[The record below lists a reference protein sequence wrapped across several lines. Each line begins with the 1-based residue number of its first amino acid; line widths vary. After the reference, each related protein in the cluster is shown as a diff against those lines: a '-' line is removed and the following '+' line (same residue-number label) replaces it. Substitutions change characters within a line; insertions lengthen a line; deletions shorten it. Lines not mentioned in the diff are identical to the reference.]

1 MQVQLLIEYSSD
13 LWIVEFANG
22 FKNYDTMSH
31 CVGSLRTVARTAT
44 EQFGKDKEMD
54 ILELKDFD
62 HVKSMAE
69 LCLKIFSGLYS
80 KITLKLSAGSIDL
93 IKCWTHIVVFSMQ
106 VLTQH
111 LEANLWTTDETNAIS
126 KTLMQD
132 IKSYIGSFKAKD
144 ILNININGK
153 TSGESA
159 MKHSVFGR
167 LLIEW
172 KPLLLRDTWRQ
183 NPMAVA
189 GFQYCLQTMTFPHLS
204 EFIEQV
210 LPPSLLF
217 LDDYNVKNKE
227 MGIEC
232 LMHII
237 KNTSAEELRWYG
249 RADVIYEALKHQM
262 YSTEETLLQ
271 WTYPAIL
278 EILKVVVK
286 PSSKVS
292 DSTRYDEIIQMVLQ
306 SATHENKLVL
316 RRIHTEYLSIFFETM
331 GISVVKHLQGLLELV
346 EEYLDTSDAPSEQSR
361 INVLKA
367 LNTLIVVAWPR
378 MKCHTY
384 LLTRSLIKLIHKMPS
399 ESFNTP
405 DEIKSQVIEESVKCL
420 ELLLVIDTEN
430 VRALLTAARQTELSS
445 SCISVIDNLIS
456 KS

>member
-1 MQVQLLIEYSSD
+1 
-13 LWIVEFANG
+13 
-22 FKNYDTMSH
+22 MSH
-31 CVGSLRTVARTAT
+31 CVGSLRTVARAAT

-54 ILELKDFD
+54 ILESKDFEYTN
-62 HVKSMAE
+62 SRAE
-69 LCLKIFSGLYS
+69 LCLKILSSLYS
-80 KITLKLSAGSIDL
+80 KVTLELRKGSVDYT
-93 IKCWTHIVVFSMQ
+93 KCWTHIVVFSIQ

-111 LEANLWTTDETNAIS
+111 LESNLWTTEETNTIS

-132 IKSYIGSFKAKD
+132 IKSYIGTFKAKD
-144 ILNININGK
+144 VLLISTSGK
-153 TSGESA
+153 TSGES
-159 MKHSVFGR
+159 MVKNSVFRR

-183 NPMAVA
+183 NPMSVA
-189 GFQYCLQTMTFPHLS
+189 GFKYCLQTITFPHLS
-204 EFIEQV
+204 DFIEQV

-217 LDDYNVKNKE
+217 LDDYNVQNKE

-232 LMHII
+232 IMHII
-237 KNTSAEELRWYG
+237 KNTSGEELRWYS

-278 EILKVVVK
+278 EILKVVVR
-286 PSSKVS
+286 PLSKVS
-292 DSTRYDEIIQMVLQ
+292 DSTKYDEILQMVLQ

-331 GISVVKHLQGLLELV
+331 GIGVIKHLQGVLGLV

-399 ESFNTP
+399 ESLNTP

-420 ELLLVIDTEN
+420 QLLLAVDKDN
-430 VRALLTAARQTELSS
+430 VNAFLNAARQTELSS
-445 SCISVIDNLIS
+445 SCISVIDNLLL
-456 KS
+456 